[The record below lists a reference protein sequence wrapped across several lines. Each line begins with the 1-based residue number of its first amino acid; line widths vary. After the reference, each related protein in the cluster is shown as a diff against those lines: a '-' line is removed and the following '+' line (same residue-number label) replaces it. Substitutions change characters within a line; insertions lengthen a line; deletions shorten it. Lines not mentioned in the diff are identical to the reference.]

1 MALDSLED
9 VRLFRQIVASGGLSP
24 AARILHQS
32 KNRLSQRLVALE
44 TALGVRLA
52 DRTTRRFRLTE
63 EGERFLLASDPLL
76 QAAEQA
82 LGAVSGAESLAGRV
96 RVAVRSAFHGF
107 GLGEELGRLM
117 LAEPGLRMQVTV
129 VDEDADV
136 HGQGFDLAVQVGVLK
151 DSSLVAKPI
160 GETAFS
166 MAAAPSYARRVGLPR
181 TVADLA
187 DHECIRKLGAEPERA
202 WPLVHRSGKRV
213 NAPVAGR
220 LECSDAR
227 LQAEVLYAGFG
238 IGLRPQAEVR
248 RAVEAGTLVH
258 VLPAWT
264 FAPIRVWVVCPK
276 GRLRQERVSRVV
288 EVLSRLVAALA

>member
-1 MALDSLED
+1 MPVDSLED
-9 VRLFRQIVASGGLSP
+9 VRLFRQIVASGGLSA
-24 AARILHQS
+24 AARVLHQS

-44 TALGVRLA
+44 TALGARLA

-63 EGERFLLASDPLL
+63 EGERFLLASEPLL
-76 QAAEQA
+76 QAADQA
-82 LGAVSGAESLAGRV
+82 LVAVSGAESLAGRV

-107 GLGEELGRLM
+107 GLGEELGRLL

-129 VDEDADV
+129 VDEDSDV

-151 DSSLVAKPI
+151 DSSLVARSI

-181 TVADLA
+181 TPRDLV
-187 DHECIRKLGAEPERA
+187 DHECIRKLAAEPERA
-202 WPLVHRSGKRV
+202 WPLVHRSGKRIE
-213 NAPVAGR
+213 APIAGR

-238 IGLRPQAEVR
+238 IGVRPQAEVR
-248 RAVEAGTLVH
+248 RAVEAGTLVP

-264 FAPIRVWVVCPK
+264 FAPVRIWVVCPK
-276 GRLRQERVSRVV
+276 GRLRLSRVSRLI
-288 EVLSRLVAALA
+288 EVLRRLVASLA